1 MVTSLNRSHA
11 CTIQSLP
18 PTLHQASSNPRLHQ
32 KLFDPHRHVFCGV
45 TVPFSWVLV
54 RKVLLRPPKV
64 CFPVLCKFW
73 QLYGELNGDLLQ
85 EDLCNTHTQ
94 SPCPCGRPLPTCT
107 SAGDT
112 QTQFCLSLC
121 GVPRFWCAM
130 GFDFKREFTLLQ
142 FCWGFSFAL
151 ECGVSPHSPSS
162 VYCLTGI
169 SLILNVG
176 YLFMAAP

>member
-121 GVPRFWCAM
+121 GVPRFWCAQ
-130 GFDFKREFTLLQ
+130 GLFEPSECLWWE
-142 FCWGFSFAL
+142 WGLILNVNSPSYSFA
-151 ECGVSPHSPSS
+151 GASPLP
-162 VYCLTGI
+162 
-169 SLILNVG
+169 LNVG
-176 YLFMAAP
+176 YLLIAPPVSTVLLGFL